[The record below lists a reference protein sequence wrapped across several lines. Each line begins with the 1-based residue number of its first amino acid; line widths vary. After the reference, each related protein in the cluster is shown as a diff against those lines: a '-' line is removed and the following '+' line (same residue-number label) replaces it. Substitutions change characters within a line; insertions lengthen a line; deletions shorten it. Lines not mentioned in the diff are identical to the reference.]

1 MKKVAK
7 LNYQNLK
14 LIQEAQGEYYNHF
27 KKTTT
32 YTTTTTT
39 KSSCCGSSMAE
50 SLQKSCKKKMVRT
63 LIMEDQLSTCSCGK
77 KSIKGSEYGGSAY
90 GGG

>member
-14 LIQEAQGEYYNHF
+14 LIQESESSFYQKH
-27 KKTTT
+27 T

-39 KSSCCGSSMAE
+39 KSCCSNSIIDG
-50 SLQKSCKKKMVRT
+50 QYVTKTYKKVIT
-63 LIMEDQLSTCSCGK
+63 ED
-77 KSIKGSEYGGSAY
+77 
-90 GGG
+90 